1 MDTLHYDDL
10 DIVGFAGIR
19 ERILVMDSRVFGY
32 RRREECWE
40 GVGPLTYLAH
50 AYFKAGGST
59 GLHHHDSVDILSIV
73 TRGRIMHKGSAGAEV
88 TLSAGDIMLQRS
100 GSAGFSH
107 DEINPDDD
115 IAGMVQVWLL
125 PASQKDADSSLTV
138 FSPASGETLLYH
150 SDGYDIVVAALE
162 AGDSICAAEAALLYV
177 YEGALFSDGMQL
189 PRGTLMRGTGGILQ
203 SVSAAR
209 LLICRVK

>member
-1 MDTLHYDDL
+1 MQILHYDDL

-59 GLHHHDSVDILSIV
+59 GLHHHDNVDILSIV
-73 TRGRIMHKGSAGAEV
+73 TRGRIIHKGSAGDEV
-88 TLSAGDIMLQRS
+88 ELRAGDIMLQRS
-100 GSAGFSH
+100 GSVGFSH

-115 IAGMVQVWLL
+115 IAGIVQVWLL
-125 PASQKDADSSLTV
+125 PDSQKDEDSSLTV
-138 FSPASGETLLYH
+138 FSPDTGETLLYR
-150 SDGYDIVVAALE
+150 SAGYDVLVVVLE
-162 AGDSICAAEAALLYV
+162 AGVSVEAPEGALMYV
-177 YEGALFSDGMQL
+177 YEGAMLSEGLAL
-189 PRGTLMRGTGGILQ
+189 PRGTLIRGTGEILQ
-203 SVSAAR
+203 SDSAVR
-209 LLICRVK
+209 LLVCRKK